1 MILKIKNFNRRGQSI
16 VEYATILGIVT
27 FILMAMNPMI
37 KRAIQGTI
45 KTVAD
50 QIGFQEKAEQDQVAK
65 TGFLI
70 NSITKISSSGQTR
83 SSEFFGHITKIQESE
98 IRTDSNVITDMGV
111 HDNF

>member
-50 QIGFQEKAEQDQVAK
+50 QIGSQENAEQDQAAK

-70 NSITKISSSGQTR
+70 NSTTKASSFGESR
-83 SSEFFGHITKIQESE
+83 SYEFYGEITKIQESE
-98 IRTDSNVITDMGV
+98 VQTETNVITDLGV